1 MFDLYELV
9 RGPLVW
15 VAFIVF
21 LGGSIYNF
29 CEVLRK
35 TKEDPVFY
43 KYMKIKYI
51 LRSYLFW
58 LVPFG
63 SYSMRS
69 HPWFTLISY
78 IFHIGI
84 ILVPI
89 FFIGHIELWNESWG
103 IRWKGLPNA
112 WSDILT
118 LSTLLCGMLLLLR
131 RILIKEVRYLS
142 TSTDY
147 ILLMLVILVFATG
160 FLARYQLIFNYK
172 TMVIIHMLLGELM
185 LMVIP
190 FTKLSHMFYFWFI
203 RAHTGSEFGAVRKT
217 KDF

>member
-1 MFDLYELV
+1 MLDLYEIV

-15 VAFIVF
+15 IAFIVF
-21 LGGSIYNF
+21 LGGTIYNL

-35 TKEDPVFY
+35 GKEDPVFY
-43 KYMKIKYI
+43 KYIKIKYT

-63 SYSMRS
+63 SYSMRNR
-69 HPWFTLISY
+69 PWFTIISY
-78 IFHIGI
+78 VFHIGI

-103 IRWKGLPNA
+103 ISWRGLPNI

-118 LSTLLCGMLLLLR
+118 ISTILCGILLLLR
-131 RILIKEVRYLS
+131 RIFIKDVRYFS
-142 TSTDY
+142 TSIDY
-147 ILLMLVILVFATG
+147 IILLLVILVFITG
-160 FLARYQLIFNYK
+160 FLARYQLIFDYK
-172 TMVIIHMLLGELM
+172 TIVIIHMLLGEIIL
-185 LMVIP
+185 IIFP
-190 FTKLSHMFYFWFI
+190 FTRFSHMFYFWFI
-203 RAHTGSEFGAVRKT
+203 RAHTGSEFGAVRKS

>member
-21 LGGSIYNF
+21 LGGITYNLCRVF
-29 CEVLRK
+29 RK

-51 LRSYLFW
+51 LRFYLFW
-58 LVPFG
+58 FVPFG

-78 IFHIGI
+78 IFHVGI
-84 ILVPI
+84 ILVPV

-103 IRWKGLPNA
+103 ISWKGLPNV

-131 RILIKEVRYLS
+131 RIFIKEVRYLS
-142 TSTDY
+142 TSMDY
-147 ILLMLVILVFATG
+147 LLLVLVILVFATG

-172 TMVIIHMLLGELM
+172 TIVIIHMLLGELM
-185 LMVIP
+185 LAMIP
-190 FTKLSHMFYFWFI
+190 FTKFLHMFYFWFI
-203 RAHTGSEFGAVRKT
+203 RVHTGSEFGAVRKT